1 MIKRLM
7 KIGVMASLSQTVDF
21 DIATIIA
28 AEFNV
33 ETKSELDLAEEIFAD
48 VCEDPS
54 AQITRPPVVTIMGGM
69 LITVRPLF
77 RLHTRDQGDRYRSG
91 RHHAAYRRL
100 SDCL

>member
-1 MIKRLM
+1 MQDLAQKLEVGGGAEVIKRLM

-54 AQITRPPVVTIMGGM
+54 AQITRPPVVTIMGGHVDHGKTT
-69 LITVRPLF
+69 L
-77 RLHTRDQGDRYRSG
+77 
-91 RHHAAYRRL
+91 
-100 SDCL
+100 